1 MTLITTPLRL
11 NRAEE
16 ELRGRAKFHN
26 QSQPVQ
32 GERSSRKRQCG
43 EEEEAGRK
51 GQLSGQESER
61 EEKRKGKR
69 SQ

>member
-51 GQLSGQESER
+51 GQESER